1 MQKYLLAIGAWLRKP
16 MGAAVL
22 SFIFPGLGQATGGQP
37 RRGGIVAIP
46 ALAVLGA
53 FLLILIIARGS
64 LLNSAFDQ
72 SWLTSLLILDM
83 VAFVYHIW
91 AVADAY
97 LVASKSQAKPR
108 RRGPMTV
115 KWASVLGI
123 AIIVSSTVVVHGAF
137 ASVDMNWQN
146 DVSCWTALTPC
157 FGNMTGA
164 NETIPIPSNDPQDQT
179 IPTDP
184 ASGSVP
190 PNSTASTAVGTF
202 DPSSLPSFTV
212 PTDSKNWAADGQLN
226 ILLVGV
232 DSGNGGSRNS
242 GLRPDTMMVLHE
254 DIKTGRA
261 ALISVPRNLMC
272 VPLPQAIAQH
282 YAKAQNGCPAYTWP
296 YMLNWLANDAGWN
309 HPGYYPFDQGTGMQY
324 TRAVDATVQAI
335 ETLTGLTP
343 NSGHPIDGFVVINLM
358 GLVNL
363 IDALG
368 GIDINV
374 PTQTYDKP
382 CGKKGTWQAA
392 YRVCSLTPPHD
403 GYGLPEADGK
413 VPQKM
418 IDDAKNSNGM
428 QTITYMSKN
437 GYDIGFTIKAGKQHM
452 DGDWAL
458 AYART
463 RIYTSDYDRNKRQ
476 QLVLKSLRSTL
487 DPCTV
492 LPRVGNIITSLG
504 SAFWTNMPPG
514 DIDKWAGMAK
524 YITGDN
530 VQSIELAPGTGS
542 GSIGTSTYINTAS
555 WAKAQ
560 SLVAHSLDN
569 APAATSGGSGGGG
582 GGGFSC

>member
-1 MQKYLLAIGAWLRKP
+1 MQKFLLAVWAW
-16 MGAAVL
+16 MGRPVPAAL
-22 SFIFPGLGQATGGQP
+22 MSFIFPGIGQAAGGQP

-72 SWLTSLLILDM
+72 SWLTSLLILDL

-97 LVASKSQAKPR
+97 LVASKSAAKPR
-108 RRGPMTV
+108 RRGPSTV
-115 KWASVLGI
+115 KWASVVGI
-123 AIIVSSTVVVHGAF
+123 GLIVSSTVIVHGAF

-146 DVSCWTALTPC
+146 DVSCWSALSPC
-157 FGNMTGA
+157 FGNTIGA
-164 NETIPIPSNDPQDQT
+164 NQTIPIPSDDPNDQT
-179 IPTDP
+179 IAPDP
-184 ASGSVP
+184 SGGSVAP
-190 PNSTASTAVGTF
+190 DSTASMAVGTF
-202 DPSSLPSFTV
+202 DPNSLPSMAVATAAK
-212 PTDSKNWAADGQLN
+212 DWAKDGQLN
-226 ILLVGV
+226 VLLVGV
-232 DSGNGGSRNS
+232 DSGNGGGRNQ

-254 DIKTGRA
+254 DIQTGRA

-272 VPLPQAIAQH
+272 VPLPQAIGQH

-309 HPGYYPFDQGTGMQY
+309 HPGYYPFDQGAGMQY
-324 TRAVDATVQAI
+324 TRAVDATVSAI

-343 NSGHPIDGFVVINLM
+343 ESGHPIDGFVVINLM

-382 CGKKGTWQAA
+382 CGPKGTWEAS
-392 YRVCSLTPPHD
+392 YRVCALNPPHD

-418 IDDAKNSNGM
+418 IDDARNSNGM
-428 QTITYMSKN
+428 QTITYTSKN
-437 GYDIGFTIKAGKQHM
+437 GYDIGFTIKAGAQHM

-476 QLVLKSLRSTL
+476 QLVLKSLRSSL

-492 LPRVGNIITSLG
+492 LPHVGDLVTSLG
-504 SAFWTNMPPG
+504 SAFWTNMPLG
-514 DIDKWAGMAK
+514 DVDKWAGMAK
-524 YITGDN
+524 YITGDH
-530 VQSIELAPGTGS
+530 VVSIELGPGTGS
-542 GSIGTSTYINTAS
+542 GAIGPSTYINTAE
-555 WAKAQ
+555 WNKAQ

-569 APAATSGGSGGGG
+569 APAATSGGSSGG

>member
-16 MGAAVL
+16 MGAALL
-22 SFIFPGLGQATGGQP
+22 SFIFPGLGQASGGQP

-46 ALAVLGA
+46 GLAVLGA

-64 LLNSAFDQ
+64 VLNSAFDQ

-97 LVASKSQAKPR
+97 LVASKAQAKPR
-108 RRGPMTV
+108 RRGPTTV

-123 AIIVSSTVVVHGAF
+123 VLIVSSTVVVHGAL
-137 ASVDMNWQN
+137 ASVDMNWQT
-146 DVSCWTALTPC
+146 DVSCWTSSSGSCL
-157 FGNMTGA
+157 FGAAPTG
-164 NETIPIPSNDPQDQT
+164 PIAITTDDAGDVSLG
-179 IPTDP
+179 TDP
-184 ASGSVP
+184 PSGSVP
-190 PNSTASTAVGTF
+190 PDSTASTAVGTF
-202 DPSSLPSFTV
+202 DPSSLPSFIST
-212 PTDSKNWAADGQLN
+212 PDSKNWAADGQLN
-226 ILLVGV
+226 VLLMGV
-232 DSGNGGSRNS
+232 DSGAGGGRNQ

-254 DIKTGRA
+254 DIQTGRA
-261 ALISVPRNLMC
+261 ALISVPRNLSC

-282 YAKAQNGCPAYTWP
+282 YAKAQNGCPAYTFP

-309 HPGYYPFDQGTGMQY
+309 HPSWYPFDQSTGPY
-324 TRAVDATVQAI
+324 IRAADATVQAV
-335 ETLTGLTP
+335 EVLTGLTP
-343 NSGHPIDGFVVINLM
+343 SSGHPIDGFVVINLM

-368 GIDINV
+368 GIDITV
-374 PTQTYDKP
+374 PTLTYDKP
-382 CGKKGTWQAA
+382 CGPKGTWEAA
-392 YRVCSLTPPHD
+392 YRVCALNPPHN
-403 GYGLPEADGK
+403 GYGLPESNGK

-418 IDDAKNSNGM
+418 IDDAKSSNGM
-428 QTITYMSKN
+428 QTITYTSKN

-476 QLVLKSLRSTL
+476 QLVLKSLRSSL

-492 LPRVGNIITSLG
+492 LPNVGNLITSLG
-504 SAFWTNMPPG
+504 SAFWTNMPVG

-524 YITGDN
+524 YVTGDH
-530 VQSIELAPGTGS
+530 VVSVELAPGTGS
-542 GSIGTSTYINTAS
+542 GSIGPSTYINPTE
-555 WAKAQ
+555 WTKAQ
-560 SLVAHSLDN
+560 SLTAHSLDS
-569 APAATSGGSGGGG
+569 APAATSGGSSG